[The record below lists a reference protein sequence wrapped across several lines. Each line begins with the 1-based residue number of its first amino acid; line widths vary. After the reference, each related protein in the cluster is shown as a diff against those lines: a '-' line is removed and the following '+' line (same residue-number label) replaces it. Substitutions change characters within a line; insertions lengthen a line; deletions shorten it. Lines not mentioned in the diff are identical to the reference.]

1 MTQLAHEEYQETKWR
16 GKPRHVWGNYNM
28 RPRDEENVPPNL
40 DYKAIEQIA
49 DGVEKMI
56 RSWGNGQ
63 EREPYLPPCMSKKDV
78 ESCTSSPAACSIRGL
93 QKNGQTSSP
102 AIKSPLSEKGIA
114 EDGGCNYM
122 CPVQIQDGPGGVTT
136 EISITG
142 KCPAAGIGSS
152 SISQIVRAESITNKD
167 THAEKSVTKTATYW
181 YMESSNGNNPAGRV
195 NSRQAEEIPES
206 TGRTGGF
213 RSTFNQS
220 CYNDNV
226 LGPRCWSTEDTDARP
241 VLRSEGDELL
251 LGNEAGESPNATP
264 FAPTVETKLKNFH
277 RKETKHSRKKET
289 LSSKSLCKAN
299 QELNVPLNTSV
310 ILEQERAVQPR
321 MLLTQIKPK
330 DGALEVP
337 PLPRVNIGNFDA
349 IFDSIVIDDELLE
362 KKLAALTTM
371 PPTPL
376 VNPAELSEDQRNKQV
391 QDLQIALLE
400 CAMEYELKTIEL
412 KMKMKSLQTTSKQS
426 DPESKSTS
434 EKTPEQ
440 QMLYSKS
447 SRESQIVESMKKQIF
462 KLQREKAVL
471 TKEFLLL
478 QKKERKFETQQ
489 RSLDDALLRVNRLT
503 KEVVKKE
510 HELMEAQL
518 IEKQTMV
525 QLQETQEALAK
536 AEAKRVPPN
545 TSGMEPAKLVAAL
558 PSLRE
563 WIRTLKKDNS
573 YEPIIFKMVDGYY
586 SPGEDP
592 DHTDAL
598 KPKSANET
606 AADGA
611 QKVVERMVHTLMK
624 EVQALQ
630 RELGRLGGCRSLKP
644 KPLPPQGVWGG
655 QENKPGRTAAAGGSN
670 PNGHKRFC
678 AC

>member
-440 QMLYSKS
+440 MLYSKS

-644 KPLPPQGVWGG
+644 KPASLSGELLKVKHLKK
-655 QENKPGRTAAAGGSN
+655 EHSKN
-670 PNGHKRFC
+670 
-678 AC
+678 